1 LTDRADRLALDLR
14 SAYPVPGLE
23 KLERTFVFSRQGRGS
38 LAVTDEVQL
47 AEPAAFETALIT
59 LSKWRA
65 DGAGLR
71 IGQGDAALRVAIDT
85 GGAAFTIVDEQI
97 HENLSRGRVPI
108 RLAIRLNEPVR
119 SAKVT
124 VTITAESE

>member
-1 LTDRADRLALDLR
+1 M
-14 SAYPVPGLE
+14 PGLE

-38 LAVTDEVQL
+38 LAVTDEIRL

-108 RLAIRLNEPVR
+108 RLAIQLNEPVARPR
-119 SAKVT
+119 SR
-124 VTITAESE
+124 